1 MFNKF
6 FAKFVSAQSD
16 VVPGHYVNSGS
27 TGTEIY
33 SGHYSEEYLNNFLSM
48 PEGMLTY
55 DKMRRSDAQIKMLRS
70 SVRNPILSAN
80 WHIEAVDDTPE
91 EQEIKD
97 FLEFVILKDI
107 NYPDGSKRKTWL
119 EFVTEAL
126 SFMDFGFATF
136 EIIHKVVTDH
146 PVWGNY
152 VGLRDLAFRSQK
164 TIYEWN
170 LLPNGGIKNVRQLVN
185 GDLSVDVK
193 IPGENLLVI
202 SCEKEGDNY
211 EGISLLRP
219 IYGNWF
225 RKNVYH
231 RLQATGVER
240 SATGIPIGTV
250 PAEKSGD
257 TAQID
262 KFIAIMKAFTQH
274 QKNYI
279 LKPAGFDLEIFD
291 LKYDPAKLDAV
302 IENEDKRMAKA
313 FLANFME
320 LGMSAG
326 SGGSYALGSD
336 LSDVFLSG
344 IQLYAQQIADAV
356 NARVLETIVKAKYGV
371 RQKYPCL
378 KVTGINDKAGKE
390 MAEIAVMLKNAGL
403 IRDSDQLEDALNR
416 DYGFPIIT
424 ADQKAAADAAGF
436 GRSAI
441 RQQQPSNITTPG
453 EPDKS
458 TAPAQLS
465 ERQFADKK
473 NPVVYIGQ
481 RAKLA
486 ASLMQSNMLARTN
499 KYLAN
504 ADKALRGASNPA
516 AKRRALNDLA
526 IPDKLAYKNA
536 LKLFLAETTG
546 VAVADVL
553 KELGKSG
560 MKFDEVDKLL
570 KNVPAASRAK
580 LKVEV
585 DTILQTQDD
594 EMIKR
599 MFFIASQRLDT
610 TDSVDSLIMD
620 MRKARDSYLTSAA
633 LSVAATNAVSGTV
646 NTARNAVFQTPEVFQ
661 EIESFVLVNPA
672 PESAICVNIVGRVF
686 SKDEYLTADLPPY
699 HHNCKTT
706 VEAQLTGQKDI
717 KPINPI
723 GLTPTGSEEEVAAI
737 LKSKTFSEHT
747 TCGCN

>member
-1 MFNKF
+1 MINKF
-6 FAKFVSAQSD
+6 FSKFVAAESD
-16 VVPGHYVNSGS
+16 IVPSNYVNRGS
-27 TGTEIY
+27 TGTEVY

-70 SVRNPILSAN
+70 SVRNPILAAN

-91 EQEIKD
+91 EREIKD
-97 FLEFVILKDI
+97 FLEFVLMQDI
-107 NYPDGSKRKTWL
+107 SYPDGSKRKTWL
-119 EFVTEAL
+119 EFLTEAL
-126 SFMDFGFATF
+126 SFMDFGFAAF
-136 EIIHKVVTDH
+136 EIIHKVVTGH
-146 PVWGNY
+146 PIWGNY

-170 LLPNGGIKNVRQLVN
+170 LLPNGGIKDVRQLVN
-185 GDLSVDVK
+185 GDLAVDVR
-193 IPGENLLVI
+193 IPGENLLVFT
-202 SCEKEGDNY
+202 CDKEGDNY
-211 EGISLLRP
+211 EGISLLRA

-231 RLQATGVER
+231 RLQAIGVER
-240 SATGIPIGTV
+240 SAVGTPIGTL
-250 PAEKSGD
+250 PADKVGD
-257 TAQID
+257 TEQVN
-262 KFIAIMKAFTQH
+262 KFIDIMRLFTQN

-279 LKPAGFDLEIFD
+279 IKPAGFELEIFD
-291 LKYDPAKLDAV
+291 LEYDPAKLDAV

-320 LGMSAG
+320 LGMSTG
-326 SGGSYALGSD
+326 GGGSYALGSD
-336 LSDVFLSG
+336 LSDIFLGG
-344 IQLYAQQIADAV
+344 IQLYAQQIADGI
-356 NARVLETIVKAKYGV
+356 NAKVLETLVKAKYGV
-371 RQKYPCL
+371 RQKYPRL
-378 KVTGINDKAGKE
+378 KVTGIYDKAGKE

-416 DYGFPIIT
+416 DYGFPVIT
-424 ADQKAAADAAGF
+424 ADQKEADLAAGI
-436 GRSAI
+436 GRKSQQV
-441 RQQQPSNITTPG
+441 QQQPLPA
-453 EPDKS
+453 PDKG
-458 TAPAQLS
+458 AAQLS

-473 NPVVYIGQ
+473 SPIIYIGQ
-481 RAKLA
+481 RAKMA
-486 ASLMQSNMLARTN
+486 ASMMQANMLARTN
-499 KYLAN
+499 KYLAS
-504 ADKALRGASNPA
+504 ADKALRATTTPA
-516 AKRRALNDLA
+516 ARRRALNDLT

-536 LKLFLAETTG
+536 LRLFLAETTS
-546 VAVADVL
+546 VAVSDVL

-560 MKFDEVDKLL
+560 MKFDDADKLL

-620 MRKARDSYLTSAA
+620 MRKARDSYLSGGVLAT
-633 LSVAATNAVSGTV
+633 AATNAVSGAV

-661 EIESFVLVNPA
+661 EIESFILINPA
-672 PESAICVNIVGRVF
+672 PESAICQNLVGRVF

-706 VEAQLTGQKDI
+706 VAAQLTGQKDI

-723 GLTPTGSEEEVAAI
+723 GLTPTGDAEQVAAI

-747 TCGCN
+747 VCGCN